1 MKQRYEFIR
10 EHGHHYPINVLCKV
24 MQVSRSA
31 YYEYLEPQKV
41 SVKEQLLEEQVVEVF
56 GEHKRRYGVRR
67 ISAELKG
74 KGARVGKHKC
84 RRIMGQRG
92 LKAIQPRSF
101 VPRTTQSRHPYAI
114 SPNLLA
120 ERTPPKRPSEVWV
133 GDITYIP
140 LAEGRWAYLAVWM
153 DRYSR
158 KIVGWQLEAHMREEL
173 VIGAL
178 NKALNSCWAN
188 REGLI
193 VHSDRGGQYAGRE
206 FRRLLG
212 KRKILQ
218 SMSRADDPYDNAFAE
233 SYFSRLKAELLQGG
247 AFDSLED
254 ARTEIFEYIE
264 MYYNTRRRHS
274 GLDYQS
280 PMEYENQYFY
290 SLT

>member
-1 MKQRYEFIR
+1 
-10 EHGHHYPINVLCKV
+10 

-31 YYEYLEPQKV
+31 YYEYQEAKTPRGEEQQLED
-41 SVKEQLLEEQVVEVF
+41 QVVEVF
-56 GEHKRRYGVRR
+56 REHKRRYGVRR
-67 ISAELKG
+67 ICAELKQQ
-74 KGARVGKHKC
+74 GAKVGKYKC
-84 RRIMGQRG
+84 RRILQSRG
-92 LKAIQPRSF
+92 LRAIQPRSF

-114 SPNLLA
+114 SPNLLLDR
-120 ERTPPKRPSEVWV
+120 EPPKKPGQVWV
-133 GDITYIP
+133 GDITYVP
-140 LAEGRWAYLAVWM
+140 LSGGRWAYLAVWV
-153 DRYSR
+153 DLYSR
-158 KIVGWQLEAHMREEL
+158 KVVGWQLEAHMREEL
-173 VIGAL
+173 VVGAL
-178 NKALNSCWAN
+178 TKALHRSPLNP
-188 REGLI
+188 EGLI

-206 FRRLLG
+206 FRKVLG

-247 AFDSLED
+247 IFGSLED

-274 GLDYQS
+274 ALDYHS